1 MYIVGVYIKVV
12 YVMYAAEMQN
22 SQVNQIT
29 IDCGS
34 SVYVTQP
41 HKIITYFSSYSG
53 GEVSG

>member
-1 MYIVGVYIKVV
+1 
-12 YVMYAAEMQN
+12 MYAAVMQKLTG
-22 SQVNQIT
+22 QQEYC
-29 IDCGS
+29 CGS